1 VKDQII
7 IEMDFVE
14 ISITGKKYSVPSELT
29 VQKAMEYVGFKII
42 RGCGCRGGVC
52 GACIIMY
59 RIPESDKIKTGLACL
74 TLVEEG
80 MMVVNIPYFPSAKAI
95 YDMEKLEPTAE
106 TVIKVYPEITKC
118 IGCNT
123 CTKMCPQEV
132 PVMDVIGAAL
142 RGEIDKAA
150 QWSQEC
156 VMCGLCAARC
166 PAELSP
172 HYIALLCRRLYGKY
186 LLPDYSHVTRRL
198 RQLDNGEFDEEMDRV
213 ARLSI
218 EELREEYRKTQADK
232 QVI

>member
-1 VKDQII
+1 
-7 IEMDFVE
+7 
-14 ISITGKKYSVPSELT
+14 
-29 VQKAMEYVGFKII
+29 MEYVGFQII

-52 GACIIMY
+52 GACIMMY
-59 RIPESDKIKTGLACL
+59 RTPESDKIKTGLACL

-80 MMVVNIPYFPSAKAI
+80 MMVMNIPYFPSVKAI

-106 TVIKVYPEITKC
+106 AVLKVYPEITKC

-132 PVMDVIGAAL
+132 PVMDVIGASL

-150 QWSQEC
+150 QWSREC
-156 VMCGLCAARC
+156 LMCGLCAARC

-172 HYIALLCRRLYGKY
+172 HYIALLCRRLYAKY
-186 LLPDYSHVTRRL
+186 LLPAYSHVTRRL
-198 RQLDNGEFDEEMDRV
+198 KQFDSGEFDQEMDRV
-213 ARLSI
+213 ARLST
-218 EELREEYRKTQADK
+218 EELREEYRKAQADK